1 MAVTTPL
8 KPQGALK
15 APLDGV
21 CSCQVFATQVPAQQC
36 TSDASRNGFL
46 AFLVKTRFGM
56 HLENA
61 FPAFLMKT
69 RFVMHFQSPC
79 NMMLLFCLPKCVLK
93 RLLAFAISWRM
104 HMTAS

>member
-21 CSCQVFATQVPAQQC
+21 CSCQVFATQVPPQQC
-36 TSDASRNGFL
+36 TSDASRNAFP

-56 HLENA
+56 H
-61 FPAFLMKT
+61 
-69 RFVMHFQSPC
+69 FQSAC
-79 NMMLLFCLPKCVLK
+79 NMLLIFCLPKCVLK
-93 RLLAFAISWRM
+93 RLLLAY
-104 HMTAS
+104 